1 MARGARGARQPTPAV
16 HHPAISCHPTHS
28 RHRGRAASRSRYPA
42 ITTLSQP
49 PPSLLPGPPSR
60 GLSSSSSHAAPAAM
74 MPFAVPS
81 ASPRLAKLLSL
92 TQATQPAAAL
102 CPLTQ
107 LAPLAV
113 SAATSVPPL
122 MPNRP
127 STPAAAPA
135 PHEPRLVPLALCA
148 EPRLRSRAHAAPA
161 ASPPPPARQ
170 LLTPQPVLQVS
181 HGLRPGVHAPLQL
194 DHLPAAEDAAVTRL
208 TRK

>member
-1 MARGARGARQPTPAV
+1 MT
-16 HHPAISCHPTHS
+16 
-28 RHRGRAASRSRYPA
+28 
-42 ITTLSQP
+42 
-49 PPSLLPGPPSR
+49 
-60 GLSSSSSHAAPAAM
+60 
-74 MPFAVPS
+74 FAVPS

-113 SAATSVPPL
+113 SAATSVPL
-122 MPNRP
+122 RMPNRP
-127 STPAAAPA
+127 PTPAAP
-135 PHEPRLVPLALCA
+135 PEPRLIPLALCA